1 MSTLEINGMSIENY
15 ICNLIEKNDTNMIEI
30 ERGKLTVSALKQL
43 NNHLRYQLDVVKFKA
58 KQASIEADN
67 VRLATIANKEL
78 NHGVAGKP

>member
-43 NNHLRYQLDVVKFKA
+43 NNHLRYQLDVVKFKT
-58 KQASIEADN
+58 KQASIEAEN
-67 VRLATIANKEL
+67 AELAVIANKAL

>member
-43 NNHLRYQLDVVKFKA
+43 NNHLRYQLDVVKLKA

-67 VRLATIANKEL
+67 VRLATIANKAL

>member
-15 ICNLIEKNDTNMIEI
+15 ICNLIEKSDTNMIEI

-58 KQASIEADN
+58 KQSSIEADN
-67 VRLATIANKEL
+67 VRLATIANKAL
-78 NHGVAGKP
+78 NNGVAGKP

>member
-30 ERGKLTVSALKQL
+30 ERGKLTVSSLKQL

-58 KQASIEADN
+58 KQASIEAEN
-67 VRLATIANKEL
+67 AKIGSCCK
-78 NHGVAGKP
+78 

>member
-1 MSTLEINGMSIENY
+1 MNTLEINGMSIENY
-15 ICNLIEKNDTNMIEI
+15 ICNLIEKNDTNMSEM

-67 VRLATIANKEL
+67 VRLATIANKAL

>member
-30 ERGKLTVSALKQL
+30 ERGKLTVSALEQL
-43 NNHLRYQLDVVKFKA
+43 NNQLRYQLDVVKFKA

-67 VRLATIANKEL
+67 VRLATIANKAL

>member
-1 MSTLEINGMSIENY
+1 MITFEINRMSIENY

-30 ERGKLTVSALKQL
+30 ERGKLTVSALEQL
-43 NNHLRYQLDVVKFKA
+43 NNQLRYQLDVVKFKA

-67 VRLATIANKEL
+67 VRLATIANKAL